1 MANQITTVP
10 QSVSS
15 AGHDF
20 NYALWSAGSVV
31 TLTIV
36 PWDSD
41 YRNVVAKSTNIDA
54 YINSQQAKLVVNNMK
69 QMKLNQPIRIDA
81 PFERVSQYNYI
92 RATNP
97 AQPVSGSLPSS
108 YYYFIKS
115 VTYGTPN
122 TTIIEVQLDVWSTF
136 RNNVS
141 FFRGYVERGH
151 IGIANSNQLDQ
162 QGRDYLTAAEGM
174 DLGSELAVAQTWRHQ
189 IASARGAANTDL
201 PYSIMVTSTVDI
213 TAPPGDEK
221 SAKIVTAKGSPLE
234 NLPNGGGIYI
244 FRNAGAL
251 RQFLTHYADKAW
263 VTQAITS
270 ITAIPPFE
278 SIGVSTTAITVEGV
292 DANNVYEVN
301 GGSIPNVNVQLTT
314 DWTTALN
321 LPSRYQHLN
330 KFKVFP
336 YSMIEMTTYNGQPL
350 MLKPELMGAKSIN
363 ANVFYHLNPG
373 SGRVTFVPTGY
384 NKALGANQFS
394 DQYGLLD
401 DGGEWVDF
409 ATSIANFPTFSTVN
423 NSYSAYMAA
432 NRNSIAFQ
440 QSSAMWDQNKALAGA
455 ATAANNSLS
464 QMTYTADMNNADIRR
479 LNTGKDIATETN
491 MFNSMAGV
499 AGSLSPGG
507 MGTAAGAM
515 STVMNA
521 GQAFAGGLIRQ
532 NEINKNYSM
541 NSAYAMQAYNASMD
555 NQGYQRDN
563 NLQYAKMAA
572 KGDYANAIAGVQAK
586 TQDAKMLQPTTSGQL
601 GGESFN
607 LAKIGWALT
616 AKLKVVTGA
625 AQREL
630 GEYWLRYGY
639 AVNRFMMV
647 PNQDML
653 VCNKFSYWK
662 MQEVG
667 VRANGCPEEYRM
679 VIRGIFEKGVTV
691 WKNPEDIDIIDPA
704 TNTPLEGISY

>member
-10 QSVSS
+10 QNVSS

-41 YRNVVAKSTNIDA
+41 YRNVVAKSTDIDD
-54 YINSQQAKLVVNNMK
+54 YIDSRLAKLVVNNMK

-97 AQPVSGSLPSS
+97 AQPVAGSLPSS

-122 TTIIEVQLDVWSTF
+122 TTIIEVQLDVWATF

-141 FFRGYVERGH
+141 FFRAYVERSH
-151 IGIANSNQLDQ
+151 VGIANSNQLDQ
-162 QGRDYLTAAEGM
+162 NGRDYLTAAEGM
-174 DLGSELAVAQTWRHQ
+174 DLGSELAVAHTWREQ
-189 IASARGAANTDL
+189 IASARGPANTDL

-221 SAKIVTAKGSPLE
+221 SAKIVTAKGSALE
-234 NLPNGGGIYI
+234 NLPNGGGIYV

-251 RQFLTHYADKAW
+251 RDFLSHYADKAW

-270 ITAIPPFE
+270 IVAIPPFE
-278 SIGVSTTAITVEGV
+278 SIGVSVTPITVEGV
-292 DANNVYEVN
+292 AANDVYEFN
-301 GGSIPNVNVQLTT
+301 GGSIPNVNMQLTA
-314 DWTTALN
+314 DWTSGIS
-321 LPSRYQHLN
+321 LPARYDHLN

-350 MLKPELMGAKSIN
+350 MLKPELMGGKSIN

-373 SGRVTFVPTGY
+373 SARITFVPSGY
-384 NKALGANQFS
+384 NKSLYANSYS
-394 DQYGLLD
+394 DEYGSLD
-401 DGGEWVDF
+401 DGGEWMDF

-432 NRNSIAFQ
+432 NRNSIAYQ

-455 ATAANNSLS
+455 NTAANNALS
-464 QMTYTADMNNADIRR
+464 QMNYTADMTNADLTR
-479 LNTGKDIATETN
+479 NSASTDTATQSN
-491 MFNSMAGV
+491 LFNSIAGV
-499 AGSLSPGG
+499 AGSASPSG
-507 MGTAAGAM
+507 MGTAAGAIG
-515 STVMNA
+515 TVMNA

-532 NEINKNYSM
+532 NEINRNYAMNNAYSM
-541 NSAYAMQAYNASMD
+541 QAFNASVG
-555 NQGYQRDN
+555 NQGQQRDN
-563 NLQYAKMAA
+563 NLQYAQMAA
-572 KGDYANAIAGVQAK
+572 KGDYANAIAGIQAK

-607 LAKIGWALT
+607 LAKIGWSLT
-616 AKLKVVTGA
+616 AKLKTVTGA

-639 AVNRFMMV
+639 AVNRFMML
-647 PNQDML
+647 PRDDML
-653 VCNKFSYWK
+653 VCSKFSYWK
-662 MQEVG
+662 VQELG
-667 VRANGCPEEYRM
+667 ARANGCPEEYRM

-691 WKNPEDIDIIDPA
+691 WKDPEDIDIIDPA